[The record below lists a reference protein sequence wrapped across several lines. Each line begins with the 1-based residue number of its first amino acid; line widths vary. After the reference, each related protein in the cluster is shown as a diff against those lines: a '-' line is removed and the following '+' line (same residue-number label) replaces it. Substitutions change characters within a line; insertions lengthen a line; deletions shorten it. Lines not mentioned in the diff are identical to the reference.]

1 MELDSRALPLTRGQL
16 DIWLAQE
23 PGRSASEVA
32 AGLSFTNRASPR
44 FWERCRP
51 GSSPVPLSA
60 PMGGAH
66 DERVHSVLHDTW
78 PSVILTTS
86 SARCRQRRR
95 SVPSHRIQRRPW
107 PRSPHRSSRCLVTS
121 VLVNNAGA
129 LWTCPTPTLL
139 LRDSPKVQ
147 NVSRTRRCGQTSG
160 QRTQGNVKRAL
171 QNQEDDYGDRS
182 IKAVW
187 QNKLEESASLTQ
199 LEGSGTLVGF
209 EPPTSR
215 RDLFVRFS
223 DASAERLAF
232 RGQRRF
238 RAVTPAGQPEMV

>member
-23 PGRSASEVA
+23 PG
-32 AGLSFTNRASPR
+32 SF
-44 FWERCRP
+44 
-51 GSSPVPLSA
+51 
-60 PMGGAH
+60 GA
-66 DERVHSVLHDTW
+66 RWQLGYLVRLAVLHDTW

-107 PRSPHRSSRCLVTS
+107 PRSPHRSSKCLVTS

-182 IKAVW
+182 IKALW

-209 EPPTSR
+209 EPSNIAGAI
-215 RDLFVRFS
+215 FS
-223 DASAERLAF
+223 YAF
-232 RGQRRF
+232 RTLRPNDWHF
-238 RAVTPAGQPEMV
+238 AGNGGLEQ